1 MGSRVRSCCFWPHR
15 SGGGF
20 GSGPLP
26 RRSSSRLSLE
36 LAQAASV
43 CPARGRLTW
52 RSVCSEGLVPEG
64 HGLHGWTFKDVL
76 VGCFR
81 VVIAWGQ
88 EKKSSQVLVF
98 FSRHRGDIPRR
109 GSSEELQNC
118 QFSGSSSCPVLE
130 DTGSTEGDFS
140 APRSFVLPCC
150 PSCQPPACAT
160 FFLDSGS
167 LPTARG
173 PCPQPMVLAHSP
185 WSMAGL
191 LLRGRLWLP
200 TFMACSP
207 ARPGQKWGA
216 VVLLG

>member
-1 MGSRVRSCCFWPHR
+1 M
-15 SGGGF
+15 
-20 GSGPLP
+20 
-26 RRSSSRLSLE
+26 
-36 LAQAASV
+36 
-43 CPARGRLTW
+43 
-52 RSVCSEGLVPEG
+52 PEG

-167 LPTARG
+167 LPTAHR
-173 PCPQPMVLAHSP
+173 PCPQPVVLAHSP
-185 WSMAGL
+185 WS
-191 LLRGRLWLP
+191 
-200 TFMACSP
+200 
-207 ARPGQKWGA
+207 
-216 VVLLG
+216 